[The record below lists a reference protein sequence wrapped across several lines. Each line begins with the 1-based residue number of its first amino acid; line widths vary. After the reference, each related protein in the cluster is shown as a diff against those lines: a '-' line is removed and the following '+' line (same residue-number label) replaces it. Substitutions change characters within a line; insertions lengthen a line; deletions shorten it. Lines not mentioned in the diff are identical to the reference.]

1 MTIVCSRK
9 IYNISEIF
17 LLRSKLSR
25 NEVPTLI
32 YRNREADCPPTT
44 ELGKTQVTSL
54 SQGELSSGSGTDS
67 QASINLQP
75 MEDATLDS
83 KADVLQTGS
92 GDQQLCIEVPKM
104 NDVATTSLG
113 TVSESY
119 ITGAKMSPT
128 STDSPQSEVNTCLP
142 IENDVSV
149 KETATPTEVDAS
161 SKTSE
166 CSNIEISINEE
177 ASEIPQTNDSS
188 KMSTPSQTEV
198 DVSLE
203 TKASSIT
210 TSTITSNKTEI
221 PVAVTS
227 QISNISTDEELGKTD
242 EESNAKEMSA
252 TNSSTDCTTTDVVDH
267 ETCRDEIKHS

>member
-104 NDVATTSLG
+104 NDVATTSLMNDG

-128 STDSPQSEVNTCLP
+128 STDSPPSEVNTCLP

-166 CSNIEISINEE
+166 SSNISEYIINEE

-227 QISNISTDEELGKTD
+227 QISNISTDEE
-242 EESNAKEMSA
+242 SNAKEMSA

-267 ETCRDEIKHS
+267 ETCKDDKHS

>member
-1 MTIVCSRK
+1 MTIVCSCK

-92 GDQQLCIEVPKM
+92 GDQQLRIEVPKM

-128 STDSPQSEVNTCLP
+128 STDSPPSEVNTCLP

-166 CSNIEISINEE
+166 SSNISEYIINEE

-188 KMSTPSQTEV
+188 RMSTPSQTEV

-227 QISNISTDEELGKTD
+227 QISNISTDEE
-242 EESNAKEMSA
+242 SNAKEMSA